1 MIDRP
6 DDDAGRKRVCVVTT
20 SVLIV
25 RFFLIPHLRR
35 LSSRYAVTLVV
46 NTDDAALLADYGLDV
61 RVIPLAIERRIAP
74 WLDLRALAAL
84 RRLFVRERFDAV
96 HSYSPKGGL
105 LAMLAARLSGVPVR
119 IHTFTG
125 QVWANR
131 AGTMRLLLKT
141 ADRVTARCASLVLVD
156 SVSQRD
162 FIRREGVIPPARR
175 CEVPGGGSI
184 SGVNLDRF
192 RPAPEAR
199 LRMHRELGIPGDAI
213 LLVYAG
219 RLTRDKGVLDLARAF
234 ATAASRHPALH
245 LVLVGPD
252 EENVAP
258 EIRSLAGGHA
268 DRLRFHDYTPAPE
281 RFLAAAEILC
291 LPSYREGFGVV
302 IIEAA
307 ACGVPAVASRIYGI
321 TDAVVEGETGLL
333 HEPGNVGE
341 LADLLGRLAADPA
354 LRERLGRAARQRAE
368 RDFSEDRIIGAVLAL
383 YEQAFSRS
391 EGAAF
396 RPGRKP

>member
-1 MIDRP
+1 MIDGP
-6 DDDAGRKRVCVVTT
+6 DNDAGRKRVCVVTT

-25 RFFLIPHLRR
+25 KFFLIPHLRR
-35 LSSRYAVTLVV
+35 LSSRYEVTLVV
-46 NTDDAALLADYGLDV
+46 NTDDTALLAGYSLDV

-84 RRLFVRERFDAV
+84 RRLFVHERFDAV

-131 AGTMRLLLKT
+131 TGAMRLLLKT
-141 ADRVTARCASLVLVD
+141 ADRVTARCANLVLVD
-156 SVSQRD
+156 SISQRD
-162 FIRREGVIPPARR
+162 FIRREGVIPPSRR

-184 SGVNLDRF
+184 SGVNLNRF
-192 RPAPEAR
+192 KPDPEAR
-199 LRMHRELGIPGDAI
+199 RRVRRDLGVSDDAV

-234 ATAASRHPALH
+234 ATVAFRNPALH

-252 EENVAP
+252 EENVTP
-258 EIRSLAGGHA
+258 GIRSIAGDHA

-341 LADLLGRLAADPA
+341 LAGLLGRLAADPA
-354 LRERLGRAARQRAE
+354 SRERLGRAARQRAE
-368 RDFSEDRIIGAVLAL
+368 RDFSEDRIIGAVLDL
-383 YEQAFSRS
+383 YEQAFGQSRGPAVLS
-391 EGAAF
+391 
-396 RPGRKP
+396 GRKR

>member
-1 MIDRP
+1 MTARP
-6 DDDAGRKRVCVVTT
+6 VGDVGRRRVCVVTT

-25 RFFLIPHLRR
+25 KFFLIPHLRR
-35 LSSRYAVTLVV
+35 LSSRYDVTLVV
-46 NTDDAALLADYGLDV
+46 NTDDRALLAGYGLNV

-105 LAMLAARLSGVPVR
+105 LAMLAAKLSGVPVR

-131 AGTMRLLLKT
+131 TGAMRLLLKT
-141 ADRVTARCASLVLVD
+141 ADRVTAGCANLVLVD

-162 FIRREGVIPPARR
+162 FIRRKGVIPASRR

-184 SGVNLDRF
+184 SGVNLNRF
-192 RPAPEAR
+192 KPDPESR
-199 LRMHRELGIPGDAI
+199 RRVRTDLNVPDDGV

-219 RLTRDKGVLDLARAF
+219 RLTRDKGVLDLAGAF
-234 ATAASRHPALH
+234 AKVASRHPALH

-252 EENVAP
+252 EENVTP
-258 EIRSLAGGHA
+258 EIRSIVGDHAG
-268 DRLRFHDYTPAPE
+268 RLHFHDYTSAPE

-321 TDAVVEGETGLL
+321 TDAVVESKTGLL

-354 LRERLGRAARQRAE
+354 ARERLGRAARLRAE
-368 RDFSEDRIIGAVLAL
+368 RDFSEDRIIGAVLEL
-383 YEQAFSRS
+383 YEQALGQHGDPAVLSGPR
-391 EGAAF
+391 G
-396 RPGRKP
+396 